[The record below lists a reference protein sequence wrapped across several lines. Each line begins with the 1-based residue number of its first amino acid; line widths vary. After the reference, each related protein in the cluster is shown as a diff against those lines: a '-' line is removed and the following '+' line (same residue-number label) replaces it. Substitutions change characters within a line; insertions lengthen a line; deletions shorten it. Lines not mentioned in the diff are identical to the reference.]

1 MSAPTRND
9 EFELSDESFSVS
21 HIQDYFEC
29 IIKKHDTLTD
39 DPPMQIYVYGI
50 EKRITFKLKN

>member
-9 EFELSDESFSVS
+9 EFELSDGSFSVS

-39 DPPMQIYVYGI
+39 DPPIQIYVYGI
-50 EKRITFKLKN
+50 EKRVTFKLKN